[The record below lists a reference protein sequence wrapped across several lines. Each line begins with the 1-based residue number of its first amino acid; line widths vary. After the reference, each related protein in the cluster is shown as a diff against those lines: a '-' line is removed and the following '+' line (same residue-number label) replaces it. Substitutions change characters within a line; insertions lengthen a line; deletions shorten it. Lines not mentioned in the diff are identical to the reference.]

1 MSLWK
6 YIKKEKLPLPDGHS
20 CPTLSSKELRLA
32 NEQVK
37 DRLAGDT
44 NKARKQATRG
54 KYNEYTPEERA
65 QIGKYAAEN
74 GPTRAARYSS
84 ELMNRK
90 VPETTARRLKAEYLH
105 KVRELRSTVCDENT
119 PASSCKEFG
128 HPKSGKTTATWPCT
142 GQSCT
147 RLHFFDENRRR
158 GSEHLYCYGCC

>member
-6 YIKKEKLPLPDGHS
+6 KERKKEKLPLPDGHS

-37 DRLAGDT
+37 DCLAGDT

-54 KYNEYTPEERA
+54 KYEYTSEERA

-74 GPTRAARYSS
+74 GPTRAARHFS

-90 VPETTARRLKAEYLH
+90 VPETTARRLKAVYFHNFEALLVM
-105 KVRELRSTVCDENT
+105 KI
-119 PASSCKEFG
+119 
-128 HPKSGKTTATWPCT
+128 
-142 GQSCT
+142 
-147 RLHFFDENRRR
+147 RL
-158 GSEHLYCYGCC
+158 